1 MTKLIGGVA
10 FVGFCLSLAVHIAA
24 LLGHDVFSRHPEALL
39 LHVGIFLVVVPLVFV
54 ERRRRTRLETTLR
67 ERAPRA
73 IAMTAA
79 ALAVYAIVNFV
90 IFIATGYEGGPEIRD
105 GRTVLL
111 SHGRFV
117 RELTLAQYVAARANE
132 ARGFSGPL
140 DGLLLRP
147 VRVLLVRRP
156 QRAGRD
162 FPTAGDDALA
172 ADVAAATRK
181 STPSDA

>member
-10 FVGFCLSLAVHIAA
+10 FVGFCLSIPVHIAA

-54 ERRRRTRLETTLR
+54 ERRRTRLETTLR

-73 IAMTAA
+73 VVVIAA
-79 ALAVYAIVNFV
+79 ALVVYAIVNFA

-132 ARGFSGPL
+132 ARGFPGHWMVFYFVPF
-140 DGLLLRP
+140 
-147 VRVLLVRRP
+147 
-156 QRAGRD
+156 AY
-162 FPTAGDDALA
+162 FWF
-172 ADVAAATRK
+172 ADRSVQAATSQPPATTR
-181 STPSDA
+181 

>member
-10 FVGFCLSLAVHIAA
+10 FVGFCLSFAVHIAA
-24 LLGHDVFSRHPEALL
+24 LLGHDVFSRHPEVLL
-39 LHVGIFLVVVPLVFV
+39 LHVGIFLVVVPPVFV
-54 ERRRRTRLETTLR
+54 ERRRTRLETTLR

-73 IAMTAA
+73 VVVIAA
-79 ALAVYAIVNFV
+79 ALVVYAIVNFA

-132 ARGFSGPL
+132 ARGFPGHWMVFYFVPF
-140 DGLLLRP
+140 
-147 VRVLLVRRP
+147 
-156 QRAGRD
+156 AY
-162 FPTAGDDALA
+162 FWF
-172 ADVAAATRK
+172 ADRSVQAATSQPPATTR
-181 STPSDA
+181 

>member
-10 FVGFCLSLAVHIAA
+10 FVGFCPVARGAHRRTARQRRLQPASRGAA
-24 LLGHDVFSRHPEALL
+24 PSPR
-39 LHVGIFLVVVPLVFV
+39 IFVVVLPLIFI
-54 ERRRRTRLETTLR
+54 ERRRRARLQTTLR

-105 GRTVLL
+105 GGYVLL

-117 RELTLAQYVAARANE
+117 RELTLAQYVAGRANE
-132 ARGFSGPL
+132 ARGFSGHWMVFYFVPF
-140 DGLLLRP
+140 
-147 VRVLLVRRP
+147 
-156 QRAGRD
+156 AY
-162 FPTAGDDALA
+162 FWF
-172 ADVAAATRK
+172 ADRSVQAATTEPPTTTR
-181 STPSDA
+181 

>member
-73 IAMTAA
+73 VVVIAA
-79 ALAVYAIVNFV
+79 ALVVYAIVNFA

-132 ARGFSGPL
+132 ARGFPGHWMVFYFVPFACFWFADRS
-140 DGLLLRP
+140 
-147 VRVLLVRRP
+147 VRS
-156 QRAGRD
+156 A
-162 FPTAGDDALA
+162 TAEPP
-172 ADVAAATRK
+172 ATTR
-181 STPSDA
+181 